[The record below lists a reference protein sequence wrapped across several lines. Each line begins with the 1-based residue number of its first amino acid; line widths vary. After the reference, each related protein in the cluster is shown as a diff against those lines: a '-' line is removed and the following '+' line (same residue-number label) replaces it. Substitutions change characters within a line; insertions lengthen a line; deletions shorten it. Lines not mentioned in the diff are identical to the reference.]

1 VIEFLASVEPASLP
15 LLAVLAFSASLI
27 PVGLMLGSP
36 CSPCCGC
43 SACTE
48 GSLPSTVTVTLDG
61 FPDTRPGPTL
71 LGIVASSC
79 TSFTSAI
86 GVARAPSGQGP
97 PGPIT
102 SVDVTDGGSNFA
114 VLGRVEPQLT
124 ITGTGT
130 GATFTPT
137 FSTSQNV
144 CGIPTWSIESIAV
157 SGGSGYTDEESLV
170 ITASDDDTVLQD
182 ATAILYLDKAEP
194 TLTLVGSATATVAV
208 VESFDGGWAVD
219 SVTVTNGGS
228 GYTEGDAL
236 TFVGGDDTIEVVAAA
251 GFAQVE
257 HDEPIPTVFINSPGG
272 INAVLTPIWEVL
284 PPSGPFPHMKTYRL
298 VGFTVD
304 NGGSGYQQFEWISI
318 LLQDVNNGQVLEDAF
333 IVIDSV
339 DGNGAIQAVFV
350 APDDNNFNPGPA
362 GRYVGSRT
370 DRLDSVAITN
380 GGNYYDDVPGSITV
394 RVATPGEYYRE
405 DPDEPP
411 YVSEVSIFLTQAPP
425 SAGDG
430 ATFEAIIDT
439 DTSSESF
446 GSITAFTVTNGG
458 DGYLEFGDILLC
470 CGEFYNGRTFVLKR
484 SNTVGPVSPQAA
496 CVFQHRFCGVH
507 NQADGPGIVRVTYAG
522 PGSPPT
528 VQVVAEL
535 GGSGSSDRIAGFC
548 GEVMTADFTVSD
560 CDDFQFTA
568 SNDSGATATV
578 QPGGDYDP
586 DDGYAGERS
595 CFICCKGESQPPE
608 EITVSWVKNADG
620 TIPSG
625 NYVLPRG
632 VRLLS
637 IFGIQLLRSWSDSG
651 TFSDFGLAVAVRPCS
666 NEVPIGSGRGYLPI
680 VLDGDETCDECHRS
694 CITYAL
700 VDEDLGGKS
709 LSLETATCSDCEET
723 PVCSPKPGAYETVF
737 GTLTIS

>member
-1 VIEFLASVEPASLP
+1 VIEFLASIDPVSLP
-15 LLAVLAFSASLI
+15 LLAVFAFSVSMI
-27 PVGLMLGSP
+27 PVGLMLGSS
-36 CSPCCGC
+36 CSPCCGAPC
-43 SACTE
+43 SLCDDGE
-48 GSLPSTVTVTLDG
+48 LPDTVTVTLDG

-194 TLTLVGSATATVAV
+194 TLTLVGPATATVAV

-236 TFVGGDDTIEVVAAA
+236 TFVGGDNTIEVVAAA
-251 GFAQVE
+251 GIAQVE
-257 HDEPIPTVFINSPGG
+257 HDEPIPTVFIDSPGG

-284 PPSGPFPHMKTYRL
+284 PSSAWPAPHKKTYRL

-304 NGGSGYQQFEWISI
+304 NGGSDYQQFEQISI
-318 LLQDVNNGQVLEDAF
+318 LLQDVNNGQVLENAF
-333 IVIDSV
+333 IDIDSV

-350 APDDNNFNPGPA
+350 APNDNNFNPGPA

-370 DRLDSVAITN
+370 DKLDSVAITN

-411 YVSEVSIFLTQAPP
+411 YVPEVSISLTQTAP

-439 DTSSESF
+439 DTSSETF
-446 GSITAFTVTNGG
+446 GQITAITVTEGG
-458 DGYLEFGDILLC
+458 NGYLEFGDILLC
-470 CGEFYNGRTFVLKR
+470 CGDYYNGMSIVLKR
-484 SNTVGPVSPQAA
+484 LNYGNSDA
-496 CVFQHRFCGVH
+496 CLYSHRLCGVG
-507 NQADGPGIVRVTYAG
+507 NTERGVG
-522 PGSPPT
+522 
-528 VQVVAEL
+528 VVAVQYRGPSLPPMVEL
-535 GGSGSSDRIAGFC
+535 SSEIQGSSICNTTLTADRNITDC
-548 GEVMTADFTVSD
+548 GEWGELNFTAD
-560 CDDFQFTA
+560 
-568 SNDSGATATV
+568 NGATATV
-578 QPGGDYDP
+578 EAGGEYDATFRNPGG
-586 DDGYAGERS
+586 AS
-595 CFICCKGESQPPE
+595 CFICCKGEEPLPE
-608 EITVSWVKNADG
+608 EIEFDITANDNS
-620 TIPSG
+620 PEQ
-625 NYVLPRG
+625 G
-632 VRLLS
+632 VY
-637 IFGIQLLRSWSDSG
+637 
-651 TFSDFGLAVAVRPCS
+651 VRPLLGFFGPPGYQYPVWGNFFTGANLGISVTMYLCS
-666 NEVPIGSGRGYLPI
+666 GGQTPTEFIDDDECNTCHSECYIDVIFNPLGDLSLFRNQRAVCECQETPLCNPYGSYSLCSD
-680 VLDGDETCDECHRS
+680 LETCPYQVEIR
-694 CITYAL
+694 APL
-700 VDEDLGGKS
+700 
-709 LSLETATCSDCEET
+709 
-723 PVCSPKPGAYETVF
+723 
-737 GTLTIS
+737 